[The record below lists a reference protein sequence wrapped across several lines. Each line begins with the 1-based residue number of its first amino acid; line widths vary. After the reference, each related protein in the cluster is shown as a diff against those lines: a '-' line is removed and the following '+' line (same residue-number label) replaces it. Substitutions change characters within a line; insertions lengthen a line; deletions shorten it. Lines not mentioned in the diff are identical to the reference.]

1 MANFDFGQTSKILQ
15 EPTKTVMHVKKII
28 IKAKI
33 KVYSHVSVHHKFFSK
48 YGFRGHPFD
57 RQFSVCA

>member
-15 EPTKTVMHVKKII
+15 EPTKTVIVKLI
-28 IKAKI
+28 IKV
-33 KVYSHVSVHHKFFSK
+33 KVKAYSHVTVHRKFFSK